1 MVDLDYSASI
11 RFCTACNSNAEL
23 EKNTTTKSNLCRG
36 LPRCVNVIDFV
47 CYWVGYV
54 GSFRMRRTL
63 LSRVTMSGLSY
74 AVSLS

>member
-1 MVDLDYSASI
+1 MLRYDFVQHATDD
-11 RFCTACNSNAEL
+11 AEL
-23 EKNTTTKSNLCRG
+23 EKKTTTKSNLCRG
-36 LPRCVNVIDFV
+36 LPHCVNVIDFF

-63 LSRVTMSGLSY
+63 SSRVTMSGLSY